1 MPTMTPTYQQAI
13 EWASEWMKEN
23 HPEVKPLVSISSI
36 NWEAELTE
44 WKVRLNLFGCPMFLR
59 YSTDLG
65 VDIFDFIIPSTKQD
79 FFAVLNILDKQEK
92 A

>member
-1 MPTMTPTYQQAI
+1 MTQPTYQQAL

-36 NWEAELTE
+36 NWEAEFTE
-44 WKVRLNLFGCPMFLR
+44 WKVRLNRFGCPMFLR

-65 VDIFDFIIPSTKQD
+65 VDIFDFIIPPTKQD